1 MTNNNATLIIL
12 VACLTVTVARRGVV
26 SVFKIELEGL
36 FRHPGE
42 QLTLDR
48 TTEFSVT
55 DERGASLIPGTVHIH
70 GVIRNTAGVVY
81 SDASL
86 EADLHTFCD
95 RCACPVKKHLNVPM
109 VHTFVPSVEN
119 EDQDDYI
126 VLPDLVLE
134 LDALAEEDLVLNLP
148 SKVLC
153 QEDCKGLCPTCGK
166 NLNDGPCD
174 CKEPVDPRLAGLL
187 DLLN

>member
-1 MTNNNATLIIL
+1 M
-12 VACLTVTVARRGVV
+12 
-26 SVFKIELEGL
+26 E
-36 FRHPGE
+36 
-42 QLTLDR
+42 
-48 TTEFSVT
+48 
-55 DERGASLIPGTVHIH
+55 
-70 GVIRNTAGVVY
+70 
-81 SDASL
+81 
-86 EADLHTFCD
+86 
-95 RCACPVKKHLNVPM
+95 KHLKVPM

-187 DLLN
+187 DLLQ

>member
-1 MTNNNATLIIL
+1 M
-12 VACLTVTVARRGVV
+12 
-26 SVFKIELEGL
+26 FKVELEAI
-36 FRHPGE
+36 FNRVGE

-48 TTEFSVT
+48 ETTFGET
-55 DERGASLIPGTVHIH
+55 PVHIH

-81 SDASL
+81 S
-86 EADLHTFCD
+86 EATIETELHTVCD
-95 RCACPVKKHLNVPM
+95 RCACDVVRPLKVPF
-109 VHTFVPSVEN
+109 VHTFVPEVQN
-119 EDQDDYI
+119 EDTDDYI
-126 VLPDLVLE
+126 VLPDLVLD
-134 LDALAEEDLVLNLP
+134 LDALAEEDVVLNLP

-153 QEDCKGLCPTCGK
+153 KEDCKGLCPQCGK